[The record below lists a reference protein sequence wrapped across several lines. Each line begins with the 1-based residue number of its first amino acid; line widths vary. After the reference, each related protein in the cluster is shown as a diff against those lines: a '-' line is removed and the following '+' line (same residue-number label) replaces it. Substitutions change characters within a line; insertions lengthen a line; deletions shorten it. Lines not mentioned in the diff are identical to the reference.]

1 MNTNTTR
8 VLIVTAAL
16 LSLGF
21 AGIDRIAAAAGGSAA
36 PTKDATGP
44 TGSVADLTGPSMMG
58 PGMMGPGMMYNWTPE
73 QRRQHW
79 EQMRRWGYG
88 PGMMGNW
95 TPEQWQQ
102 MHQWAYGPGT
112 TMGQPQGTAPA
123 RSGR

>member
-1 MNTNTTR
+1 MNTSMTR
-8 VLIVTAAL
+8 VLIATAAL
-16 LSLGF
+16 LLLGF
-21 AGIDRIAAAAGGSAA
+21 GGIDRVAAAAGGSAN
-36 PTKDATGP
+36 PTNDATGL
-44 TGSVADLTGPSMMG
+44 TGSVRDFTGPSMMG

-102 MHQWAYGPGT
+102 MHQWGNGPGIM
-112 TMGQPQGTAPA
+112 MGPPQGSAPNQ
-123 RSGR
+123 SGR